1 MNRCA
6 AYVLALS
13 SWLLMLKPSLPQHYH
28 RISSKRGIPVKHFR
42 RLEKCGLKVTKL
54 RLDVC
59 YFESCIELQLC
70 PPKYKLKDAKVRNLM
85 CDKQLHEVMVKD
97 ALTNARHD
105 LSKSKEEYSR
115 LMKEIVKDISLV
127 ERTILYSLLNTRYDS
142 EAQMIKKRHQKK
154 LFNLWHRQSKFAPDC
169 ITVIGEINL
178 TVHERNALQFGLK
191 HHILAKSFDTD
202 KVKAN
207 IECAVDTAI
216 SKTNTKTD
224 FDFCDD
230 VKRCFFEFEKKSK
243 FILQSKRNVA
253 LHRTLLKLSKNDN
266 ICSCPYDKG
275 NGLVVMP
282 RSEYYKKLDS
292 IVEDQSKF
300 VKINVDHSSP
310 KSHPIVAKERS
321 IGYYVRTYLMCD
333 CGHGCDCD
341 NKAFKKLIP
350 SGTSPGKLYGLCK
363 VHKESKA
370 MRPIVSMV
378 NTPEYKL
385 AKYLDGF
392 IKPNIPD
399 QFMLSSTADF
409 ISVINSYPLKGDEY
423 LVSYDVTSLFTNVPL
438 QETIDIVVKYVY
450 SKDSVAKP
458 TFSKKVFRKMLL
470 ICSQSFFMYKDQLYQ
485 QVNGVSMGGP
495 LAPSLANLENNLLN
509 AKPKSSSAHP
519 KLYLRYVDDCF
530 SIFDDEES
538 ANLFLDTLNTL
549 HPSIKFTVEAGNKS
563 LAFLDINIDG
573 QTLSTSVYRKPT
585 HTGVFL
591 NYHALVPMSWKKG
604 LIMCLLHRA
613 KAIYALPTRFYHLK

>member
-1 MNRCA
+1 M
-6 AYVLALS
+6 
-13 SWLLMLKPSLPQHYH
+13 
-28 RISSKRGIPVKHFR
+28 
-42 RLEKCGLKVTKL
+42 
-54 RLDVC
+54 
-59 YFESCIELQLC
+59 
-70 PPKYKLKDAKVRNLM
+70 
-85 CDKQLHEVMVKD
+85 
-97 ALTNARHD
+97 
-105 LSKSKEEYSR
+105 
-115 LMKEIVKDISLV
+115 
-127 ERTILYSLLNTRYDS
+127 
-142 EAQMIKKRHQKK
+142 
-154 LFNLWHRQSKFAPDC
+154 WHRQSKFAPDC

-216 SKTNTKTD
+216 WKTNTKTD

-563 LAFLDINIDG
+563 LAFLDINISIDG

-613 KAIYALPTRFYHLK
+613 KAICSSHSLLSSEINNLKEMFMKNCYPANFFDRVVEKFMTSHRSSVSSSTTDSEDVPFVVLTVPFYGRCSETFAKKLSGIIESKFAVKVRVSYCTFKVKSYFCLKCSTPLYLMSNVIALAA